1 MDKAIEN
8 LTNILEISK
17 NIVEFAKKEEW
28 SEKDFISAINLLHSQ
43 TNTYSLD
50 FFVESSTSE
59 TVL

>member
-17 NIVEFAKKEEW
+17 NIVEFAKKEGW

-50 FFVESSTSE
+50 FFVE
-59 TVL
+59 